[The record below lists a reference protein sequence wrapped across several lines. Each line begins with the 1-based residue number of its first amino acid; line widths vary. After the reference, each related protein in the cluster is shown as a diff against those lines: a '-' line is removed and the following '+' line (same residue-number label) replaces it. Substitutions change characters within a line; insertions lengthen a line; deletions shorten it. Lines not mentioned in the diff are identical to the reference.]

1 MTVFY
6 YDKEKAE
13 QGILFCLGQED
24 KVLTQEEIKEQGK
37 SELYENV
44 VTYTGNTVLIGHPI
58 VEGDTVRKATEKE
71 LIDLGIKGL
80 EEGEI
85 LEGDNIK
92 TVDRP
97 QPYPEAYEWQNTAW
111 VLNQDLLPDGVYHDG
126 NKFVEVPIPDNYIK
140 YHWERPNWID
150 DTQDIDRVEKQY
162 AEYLILNNPLDWSK
176 MEEQGVLEDY
186 KTFMKE
192 NEAYLERDSKEI
204 ITLSNIPQPSEK
216 LTSFFS
222 KIKKHNS
229 ISMDRMITKSVILNG
244 GGEQKLIFNPLNKK
258 IQNRASVITMSNLNT
273 RIATLEGKAATTP
286 ITMKGLADRLAQVEA
301 TAKDWA
307 VVTLTGTQTSRWA
320 IPTQYLN
327 GYNFY
332 VVGWSGLKMGSYYEQ
347 EYSNNRINH
356 YVTNE
361 GRYRFIYKFER
372 NGNYILSVKEQ
383 SSNPVINNI
392 TVMFYK

>member
-1 MTVFY
+1 MIVFY

-13 QGILFCLGQED
+13 QGILFCLGQEN

-37 SELYENV
+37 EKLYENA
-44 VTYTGNTVLIGHPI
+44 VTYTGDTILIGHPI
-58 VEGDTVRKATEKE
+58 VEGDTIRVATDKE
-71 LIDLGIKGL
+71 LIELGIKGL

-162 AEYLILNNPLDWSK
+162 AEYLVLNNPLDWVK

-222 KIKKHNS
+222 KIKNHNS
-229 ISMDRMITKSVILNG
+229 ILMDRMITKSVILNG

-286 ITMKGLADRLAQVEA
+286 ITMKGLADRLANLEA
-301 TAKDWA
+301 TAKKWEI
-307 VVTLTGTQTSRWA
+307 VTLSSSDYGKNFL
-320 IPTQYLN
+320 IPTQYIGWNYCVLDANYKTGKGYEAYISN
-327 GYNFY
+327 GKMFKTIT
-332 VVGWSGLKMGSYYEQ
+332 VGTVK
-347 EYSNNRINH
+347 INTF
-356 YVTNE
+356 VTS
-361 GRYRFIYKFER
+361 IS
-372 NGNYILSVKEQ
+372 GNYINVEFGE
-383 SSNPVINNI
+383 SNFRDYSLKVL
-392 TVMFYK
+392 FYK

>member
-24 KVLTQEEIKEQGK
+24 KVLTREEIKEQDK
-37 SELYENV
+37 EELYKNV
-44 VTYTGNTVLIGHPI
+44 VTYTGESVLIGYPI
-58 VEGDTVRKATEKE
+58 IEGDTVRVATDKE
-71 LIDLGIKGL
+71 LIELGIKGL

-162 AEYLILNNPLDWSK
+162 AKYLILNNPLDWSK

-222 KIKKHNS
+222 KIKNHNS
-229 ISMDRMITKSVILNG
+229 ILMDRMITKSVILNG
-244 GGEQKLIFNPLNKK
+244 GGTK
-258 IQNRASVITMSNLNT
+258 
-273 RIATLEGKAATTP
+273 
-286 ITMKGLADRLAQVEA
+286 
-301 TAKDWA
+301 
-307 VVTLTGTQTSRWA
+307 
-320 IPTQYLN
+320 
-327 GYNFY
+327 
-332 VVGWSGLKMGSYYEQ
+332 
-347 EYSNNRINH
+347 
-356 YVTNE
+356 TN
-361 GRYRFIYKFER
+361 I
-372 NGNYILSVKEQ
+372 
-383 SSNPVINNI
+383 
-392 TVMFYK
+392 